1 MMVIVTLSIFIFIF
15 AFCLGSFVRTRI
27 FDNQDW
33 SMLRWNSDVLGYR
46 PVSFG
51 TKLKQGDKIIMAL
64 YLDTDEFPE
73 EGVVYDAD

>member
-1 MMVIVTLSIFIFIF
+1 
-15 AFCLGSFVRTRI
+15 
-27 FDNQDW
+27 
-33 SMLRWNSDVLGYR
+33 MLRWNSDVLGYR